1 MIRQSAKAA
10 YEFASAVM
18 TPVQD
23 KVKYAKQHIKRP
35 LGLGDAVHNWLEAVG
50 IGPRIRSYFVE
61 HLQRDCGC
69 NERRKRLNKWCPYK
83 PKKGALFLDV
93 VMVMFEDWEGFWAT
107 VQSVLYEAESAGI
120 SDRIGIT
127 LVDQSPPGSQ
137 HSVMARGYGSNLPRF
152 QYHHQENLGSASGKT
167 SAMFRSRGEWSLLL
181 DCHAALKPGSLAKMV
196 KFMEAN
202 RFSDD
207 LYGGVI
213 ELGAGYQNFRQWIAS
228 AVRAKLNGT
237 YDRDDFRQLND
248 KEIEQHF
255 AHMQYAINAGLKGE
269 AIVDHVLGT
278 DRGYH
283 SHLDTKWQGDT
294 LGAWVTDKRAE
305 RSDQPIFEINN
316 LAGWFLF
323 CRAQAWREVNPYH
336 PLMRG
341 FGGEEGV
348 NALAFQKSGRKAFC
362 APFARASH
370 RFGRAE
376 GAKFRLTTDD
386 RIRNY
391 ALAFHSMG
399 LKEELGR
406 MRDYFVNQRPDPTQK
421 SNKSIVPFEADKF
434 DAIVAGAIA
443 EHEQMVR
450 DIKQQQKPRTT
461 LEEMYRLAA
470 TQPHWV
476 SRHVGLLRKLSS
488 MCRSVRT
495 LSTDH
500 QFSTVALLAGQP
512 DVLEITDADCT
523 ECLMGKLREVKGRTS
538 IAKIE
543 EATGDVDMI
552 YADGVTSEQLES
564 VSTQAKKFL
573 IATGPATNWRHD
585 EFELSV
591 IGNGEMV
598 IHARKQTI
606 ESTFERI
613 FANKEWGDSESVS
626 GPGSS
631 LYSTRIVR
639 EELPNLFDKLG
650 IKSLLDIPCGDF
662 NWMSRVELPNGF
674 SYIGADIV
682 PALIKQNRER
692 FAGVDF
698 RELNLITDD
707 LPQCDAVLTR
717 DCLVHLP
724 YSEIEKAL
732 ANIRRSGATWL
743 IATHFPGRINHD
755 IPVGHWRPLDMTAEP
770 ISLPTPDFVINEGC
784 EEGGGQFADK
794 SLGVWRLK

>member
-1 MIRQSAKAA
+1 MQIRRLAKAIITRPA
-10 YEFASAVM
+10 D
-18 TPVQD
+18 P
-23 KVKYAKQHIKRP
+23 VKYAPQHIKQP
-35 LGLGDAVHNWLEAVG
+35 LGLGDTVHNSLEAIG

-61 HLQRDCGC
+61 HLQQDCGC
-69 NERRKRLNKWCPYK
+69 NARRKKLNKWWPYK
-83 PKKGALFLDV
+83 PAKGALFLDV
-93 VMVMFEDWEGFWAT
+93 VMVMFEDWEGFWST

-127 LVDQSPPGSQ
+127 LVDQSPPGSL
-137 HSVMARGYGSNLPRF
+137 HSVMARNYGSNLPRF
-152 QYHHQENLGSASGKT
+152 QYHQQPNLGSASGKT

-181 DCHAALKPGSLAKMV
+181 DCHATPKSGSLAKMV
-196 KFMEAN
+196 ALMEAN

-207 LYGGVI
+207 LFGGVI
-213 ELGAGYQNFRQWIAS
+213 ELGAGYQKFRQWIAS
-228 AVRAKLNGT
+228 AVQAKINGT
-237 YDRDDFRQLND
+237 YRRDDFKQLND
-248 KEIEQHF
+248 KELASHF
-255 AHMQYAINAGLKGE
+255 GHMDYAVNAGIKGE

-294 LGAWVTDKRAE
+294 LGSWVTDKRAE
-305 RSDQPIFEINN
+305 RSDQPIYEVDN

-323 CRAQAWREVNPYH
+323 CRTQAWREVNPYH

-348 NALAFQKSGRKAFC
+348 NALAFQQAGRKAFC
-362 APFARASH
+362 VPFARASH
-370 RFGRAE
+370 RFGRAD
-376 GAKFRLTTDD
+376 GVKFPLTTDD

-391 ALAFHSMG
+391 ALAFYSLG
-399 LKEELGR
+399 RKDELGR
-406 MRDYFVNQRPDPTQK
+406 MREYFVNQRPDPTQR
-421 SNKSIVPFEADKF
+421 SNKSIVPFEPDKF

-443 EHEQMVR
+443 EHESMVR
-450 DIKQQQKPRTT
+450 AIKQQHKPKTT
-461 LEEMYRLAA
+461 LDELYQLAA

-476 SRHVGLLRKLSS
+476 SRHVGVLRKLSS

-512 DVLEITDADCT
+512 DVLEITDAECT
-523 ECLMGKLREVKGRTS
+523 DCLMGKLREVKGKTS

-543 EATGDVDMI
+543 ASNNEAELI
-552 YADGVTSEQLES
+552 YADGIDHEQLAT
-564 VSTQAKKFL
+564 VSRQAKKFL
-573 IATGPATNWRHD
+573 IATGPATNWRSE
-585 EFELSV
+585 EFESSV
-591 IGNGEMV
+591 IGNGELV

-613 FANKEWGDSESVS
+613 FSNKEWGDSESVS

-631 LYSTRIVR
+631 LCSTRIVR
-639 EELPNLFDKLG
+639 EELPKLFEELG

-662 NWMSRVELPNGF
+662 NWMSRVELPSGF
-674 SYIGADIV
+674 HYIGADIV

-724 YSEIEKAL
+724 YEDIEKAL
-732 ANIRRSGATWL
+732 TNIRRSGAKWL
-743 IATHFPGRINHD
+743 IATHFRGRTNHD
-755 IPVGHWRPLDMTAEP
+755 IPVGHWRPLDLTAEP
-770 ISLPTPDFVINEGC
+770 ISLPPPAFVINEGC
-784 EEGGGQFADK
+784 EEGGGDFADK
-794 SLGVWRLK
+794 SLGAWRL